1 MIVHVGE
8 GTSVTLRLFAWLVVR
23 RPGGDDES
31 GRGLLLL
38 DAVAARWGVTQH
50 HGGKSV
56 WCEWY
61 GDAADS
67 TGGSTPHT

>member
-1 MIVHVGE
+1 M
-8 GTSVTLRLFAWLVVR
+8 R